1 MKMETWLPLYERIC
15 IDFGFD
21 PARDLQCAQTLAD
34 ILGER
39 SDASLKIV
47 KGRLSPT
54 VLVCGGSGTLADE
67 LSSTD
72 IRWPVVAADSATT
85 VLLEAD
91 ITPDIIV
98 TDLDGVVEDQLECNN
113 RGVPVMV
120 HAHGD
125 NKSMVGRYVRRF
137 KGAVVGTCQCP
148 PPAHMFNFGG
158 FTDGD
163 RAACICSE
171 LGARTILLA
180 GFDFESPSRKPGKSR
195 DVKKR
200 KLRWAS
206 RVLDELVTEG
216 IEVVPVSGYG
226 AH

>member
-1 MKMETWLPLYERIC
+1 MDMETWLPFYERIC

-21 PARDLQCAQTLAD
+21 PSRDLQCAQALAN

-39 SDASLKIV
+39 SDASLERV
-47 KGRLSPT
+47 KDRLSPI
-54 VLVCGGSGTLADE
+54 VLVCGGSGSLADE

-72 IRWPVVAADSATT
+72 VRWPVVAADSATT

-98 TDLDGVVEDQLECNN
+98 TDLDGVVEDQLDCNS

-125 NKSMVGRYVRRF
+125 NRRMVERYARKFR
-137 KGAVVGTCQCP
+137 GAVTGTCQCP

-163 RAACICSE
+163 RAACICSG

-180 GFDFESPSRKPGKSR
+180 GFDFENPSRKPGKSR

-200 KLRWAS
+200 KLSWA
-206 RVLDELVTEG
+206 RRILDELVAEG
-216 IEVVPVSGYG
+216 INVVPISGYEVR
-226 AH
+226 